1 MQKALLRL
9 VLPVLI
15 LSLCA
20 CGYHFSGGAR
30 PGDPVRTVF
39 IPVLDNETAETGLE
53 TMITNGLIRE
63 FTREQ
68 KFTLA
73 HSRAEANVL
82 LAGSIE
88 SLLDENAAR
97 RSSGDSALRRVR
109 MILSLELLDEDGR
122 VLWADDKISEH
133 ETYQVVS
140 GNLAATQ
147 ANKNQALSV
156 LTTRLAMKIRHRME
170 AYFEGF

>member
-1 MQKALLRL
+1 MQKILLRL
-9 VLPVLI
+9 VLPVLM
-15 LSLCA
+15 LGLAA

-30 PGDPVRTVF
+30 PGDPVRAVF
-39 IPVLDNETAETGLE
+39 VPILENKTSETGLE
-53 TMITNGLIRE
+53 TKITNGLIRE

-73 HSRAEANVL
+73 KSRADANVL
-82 LAGSIE
+82 LVGSVE

-97 RSSGDSALRRVR
+97 RSSGDSALRRVKLV
-109 MILSLELLDEDGR
+109 LSLELHDEDGR
-122 VLWADDKISEH
+122 VLWADERISEH
-133 ETYQVVS
+133 ETYQAAG
-140 GNLAATQ
+140 GNIAAAQ